1 MSETKEDVNNTANGK
16 GIVVFEKF
24 LAITVFQSSL
34 LSSVTFDMLRRHN
47 STIVSMTRCCVLS
60 FVSNFSNSIAK
71 KERTHNWDLT
81 KENKL
86 ASHDTA
92 PLNNFFKA
100 ST

>member
-1 MSETKEDVNNTANGK
+1 M
-16 GIVVFEKF
+16 VFQKF

-47 STIVSMTRCCVLS
+47 STIVSMIRCRVSRS
-60 FVSNFSNSIAK
+60 FVSHFSNSTAK

>member
-1 MSETKEDVNNTANGK
+1 M
-16 GIVVFEKF
+16 VFETF
-24 LAITVFQSSL
+24 VAITNFRSSL
-34 LSSVTFDMLRRHN
+34 LSSVTFDKLRTRN
-47 STIVSMTRCCVLS
+47 STIVSMIRCRVLS
-60 FVSNFSNSIAK
+60 FVSHFSNSIAK

>member
-1 MSETKEDVNNTANGK
+1 M
-16 GIVVFEKF
+16 VFETF
-24 LAITVFQSSL
+24 VAITNFRSSL
-34 LSSVTFDMLRRHN
+34 LSSVTFDKLRRHN
-47 STIVSMTRCCVLS
+47 STIVSMIRCRVLS
-60 FVSNFSNSIAK
+60 FVSHFSNSTAK